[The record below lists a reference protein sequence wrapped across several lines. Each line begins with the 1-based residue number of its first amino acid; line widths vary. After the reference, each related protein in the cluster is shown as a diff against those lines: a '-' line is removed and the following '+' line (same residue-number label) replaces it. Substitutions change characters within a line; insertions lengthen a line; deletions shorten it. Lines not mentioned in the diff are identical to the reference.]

1 MNDAGARVDFGLT
14 RDGHVQLRRHWPAAQ
29 PRAVVLLIHG
39 ISEHSGRYEHVG
51 QFLAERGFDV
61 VAIDLRGFG
70 QSGGRRAFVDTF
82 DDYFDDVEDQL
93 TEIGALGVPVVLL
106 GHSMGGLIALSYAL
120 SARPGP
126 DLLALSAPA
135 LGANI
140 PAPLRALTPL
150 LARLA
155 PRLRVPSPIKGEML
169 ATDPAVGEAY
179 FADPLI
185 VRVVT
190 PALGHALLRQMLWT
204 NEHITRLAVPT
215 LVMHGADDPL
225 VPPRSTRPLTDLAP
239 VTRRTYPALRHE
251 IFNEPA
257 RFAILQELS
266 DWLTEQLA
274 ALAPS

>member
-1 MNDAGARVDFGLT
+1 MNDRAARVDFGLT
-14 RDGHVQLRRHWPAAQ
+14 RDGHVQLRRHWPADH
-29 PRAVVLLIHG
+29 PRAAVLLIHG

-51 QFLAERGFDV
+51 LFLAERGFDV

-70 QSGGRRAFVDTF
+70 QSGGRRAFVNTF
-82 DDYFDDVEDQL
+82 DEYLDDVEDQL
-93 TEIGALGVPVVLL
+93 AEIRALGVPVVLL

-120 SARPGP
+120 SGRPAP

-150 LARLA
+150 LALLA

-185 VRVVT
+185 VRFVT
-190 PALGHALLRQMLWT
+190 PGLGHALMLQMAWT
-204 NEHITRLAVPT
+204 NENLTRLAIPT

-225 VPPRSTRPLTDLAP
+225 VPPRSTRPLADLAL

-257 RFAILQELS
+257 RFAILQELA
-266 DWLTEQLA
+266 DWLTERL
-274 ALAPS
+274 PTS

>member
-1 MNDAGARVDFGLT
+1 MNDRAARVDFGLT
-14 RDGHVQLRRHWPAAQ
+14 RDGHVQLRRHWPAAN
-29 PRAVVLLIHG
+29 PRAAVLLIHG

-70 QSGGRRAFVDTF
+70 QSGGRRAYVNTF
-82 DDYFDDVEDQL
+82 DDYFDDVEDQVA
-93 TEIGALGVPVVLL
+93 EIRQLGLPVVLL

-120 SARPGP
+120 SERPGP

-140 PAPLRALTPL
+140 PGPLRALTPL

-155 PRLRVPSPIKGEML
+155 PRLSVPSPIKGEML

-190 PALGHALLRQMLWT
+190 PALGLGLLRQMQWA
-204 NEHITRLAVPT
+204 NENLTRLAVPT

-225 VPPRSTRPLTDLAP
+225 VPPRSTRPFADLALA
-239 VTRRTYPALRHE
+239 TRRTYPALRHE

-257 RFAILQELS
+257 RFAILQDLS

>member
-1 MNDAGARVDFGLT
+1 MNDRAARVDFGLT
-14 RDGHVQLRRHWPAAQ
+14 RDGHVQLRRHWPAAN
-29 PRAVVLLIHG
+29 PRAAVLLIHG

-70 QSGGRRAFVDTF
+70 QSGGRRAFVNTF
-82 DDYFDDVEDQL
+82 DDYFDDVEDQVA
-93 TEIGALGVPVVLL
+93 EIRRLGLPVVLL

-120 SARPGP
+120 SERPGP

-140 PAPLRALTPL
+140 PGPLRALTPL

-155 PRLRVPSPIKGEML
+155 PRLSVPSPIKGEML

-190 PALGHALLRQMLWT
+190 PALGLGLLRQMQWA
-204 NEHITRLAVPT
+204 NENLTRLAVPT

-225 VPPRSTRPLTDLAP
+225 VPPRSTRRFADLALA
-239 VTRRTYPALRHE
+239 TRRTYPALRHE
-251 IFNEPA
+251 IFNEPT
-257 RFAILQELS
+257 RFAILQDLS
-266 DWLTEQLA
+266 DWLTAQLA
-274 ALAPS
+274 ALPPS